1 MIPKH
6 LQEKILIMKA
16 LTLHAEWNP
25 KPDYKM
31 SDRERETRKVKNG
44 FMAWK
49 NPRISLETTP
59 DPTPA
64 PDEIIV
70 AVGAVGICGSD
81 MHMYEAAPDGY
92 MMYPG
97 YVTAP
102 NILGHEFAGR
112 VAAVGSEVNDLVVGD
127 LVAVE
132 EIQWCGVCVACRRGF
147 VNHCENME
155 ELGFT
160 TPGAMAQYTPVRAKY
175 CWKLDELAAQFGED
189 EALVMGAMVEPTGVA
204 YQGMFN
210 RLTTWRPGYN
220 VVIFGAGPIGLAA
233 EALAI
238 AAGAGQV
245 IMFEPSA
252 SRRKIAENM
261 GASSVIDPAAV
272 DDMDEAILEL
282 TFGRGVDYVV
292 ECSGVPDKTIQQL
305 NRSLAVNASII
316 DIGMGGRR
324 PELPTVT
331 YKQQGVQLAG
341 SLGHSGSGTFQ
352 NVIRLMAAGRIDMLK
367 MVSDRVAL
375 DDAPSAFKR
384 LESREDAKIILHPN

>member
-1 MIPKH
+1 
-6 LQEKILIMKA
+6 MKA
-16 LTLHAEWNP
+16 LTLNAEWAP
-25 KPDYKM
+25 KPEYNL
-31 SDRERETRKVKNG
+31 SDRERETRNIKNG
-44 FMAWK
+44 FMVWK
-49 NPRISLETTP
+49 NPSLDLGEVP

-64 PDEIIV
+64 PDEVILEI
-70 AVGAVGICGSD
+70 AAVGICGSD
-81 MHMYEAAPDGY
+81 MHMYEAGEDGY

-112 VAAVGSEVNDLVVGD
+112 VVEVGSEVTDLQMGD

-132 EIQWCGVCVACRRGF
+132 EIQWCGVCTACRRGF
-147 VNHCENME
+147 VNHCQNME

-175 CWKLDELAAQFGED
+175 CWKLDEIAERFGEE
-189 EALVMGAMVEPTGVA
+189 EALIMGAMVEPTGVA

-210 RLTTWRPGYN
+210 RLHNWQPGNN

-245 IMFEPSA
+245 IVFDPSA
-252 SRRKIAENM
+252 SRRKFADEM
-261 GASSVIDPAAV
+261 GASVSLDPVGIDL
-272 DDMDEAILEL
+272 DEAILQHTL
-282 TFGRGVDYVV
+282 GRGVDYVV
-292 ECSGVPDKTIQQL
+292 ECAGVADRTIQPL
-305 NRSLAVNASII
+305 NNCLAVNASII
-316 DIGMGGRR
+316 DIGMGGKR
-324 PELPTVT
+324 PTLPTVT

-352 NVIRLMAAGRIDMLK
+352 NVIRLMAAGRVDMRK
-367 MVSDRVAL
+367 MVSARMPL
-375 DDAPSAFKR
+375 DDALSAFKR
-384 LESREDAKIILHPN
+384 LESREDAKIILQPN